1 MADLGQTFDAS
12 SVPDQQSFDT
22 IPPGKYPVQITQ
34 SEMRD
39 NKAGTGK
46 YLWLEMQIID
56 GPSSGRLLWDR
67 LNLINQNQTA
77 VDIAYQTLGAI
88 CKAVGITMCK
98 DSEELHMRPMT
109 ANVKVRP
116 AQNGYDAANEIKG
129 YEPAGSKAPAAQAP
143 QQAVGGSAQPAWRRN
158 RA

>member
-1 MADLGQTFDAS
+1 MADLGMAFDAS
-12 SVPDQQSFDT
+12 SVPAQQSFDT

-46 YLWLEMQIID
+46 YLWLEMQITD
-56 GPSSGRLLWDR
+56 GQHAGRLLWDR

-88 CKAVGITMCK
+88 CKAAGIPVCK
-98 DSEELHMRPMT
+98 DSEELHMRPLI

-116 AQNGYDAANEIKG
+116 ASGGYDASNEIKG
-129 YEPAGSKAPAAQAP
+129 YEPPGSSAPPAAAGT
-143 QQAVGGSAQPAWRRN
+143 ANNQPAWRRN
-158 RA
+158 RT

>member
-1 MADLGQTFDAS
+1 MADLGQTFDAN

-22 IPPGKYPVQITQ
+22 IPPGKYQVQITQ

-56 GPSSGRLLWDR
+56 GPSAGRLLWDR

-88 CKAVGITMCK
+88 CKAVGIPVCK
-98 DSEELHMRPMT
+98 DSEELHMRPMV
-109 ANVKVRP
+109 ANVKVKP
-116 AQNGYDAANEIKG
+116 ASGQYDASNEIKG
-129 YEPAGSKAPAAQAP
+129 YEPAGSKAPAAT
-143 QQAVGGSAQPAWRRN
+143 QQAVGGSASQPAWRRN